1 MQAVELLGLVS
12 EIKSKGVIMDDNQD
26 KSKWNEWIKVDEPLS
41 AKWIC
46 PLCGAEIILYTMV
59 RQIDYNLSLIHI

>member
-1 MQAVELLGLVS
+1 ME
-12 EIKSKGVIMDDNQD
+12 DNLD

-59 RQIDYNLSLIHI
+59 RQIDYNNCPYCGEELN